1 MSRKLPPLIG
11 EFAYLI
17 SDLNKRVEQLERG
30 AAILFDEG
38 HVEHFEKLRGLEPEQ
53 DGSQETLED
62 G

>member
-17 SDLNKRVEQLERG
+17 SALDKRVEQLERG
-30 AAILFDEG
+30 AAILFDDRQI
-38 HVEHFEKLRGLEPEQ
+38 EHYEKLRGLEPEQ
-53 DGSQETLED
+53 DDSKESLED